1 MKKMRYFCTAEYK
14 FSKQMKLFESKRKFG
29 LSILQFSILGVLV
42 AILFV
47 FSDSSIFTWTKNQTT
62 IRNLNSQIEHYRHQ
76 TETNSRKLQELRSNA
91 QDLEKFARENFLMKR
106 DNEDL
111 FIIVD

>member
-1 MKKMRYFCTAEYK
+1 
-14 FSKQMKLFESKRKFG
+14 MKLFESKRRFG
-29 LSILQFSILGVLV
+29 LSILQLGILGALV
-42 AILFV
+42 FILFV
-47 FSDSSIFTWTKNQTT
+47 ISDNNLRAWTHNQTT
-62 IRNLNSQIEHYRHQ
+62 IRRLSTQIEHYRQ
-76 TETNSRKLQELRSNA
+76 QAETNSRKLQELRSNA

>member
-1 MKKMRYFCTAEYK
+1 
-14 FSKQMKLFESKRKFG
+14 MKLLQSKRTFG
-29 LSILQFSILGVLV
+29 LSVIQLLILGALV

-47 FSDSSIFTWTKNQTT
+47 FSDSNIFRWTHNQTT
-62 IRNLNSQIEHYRHQ
+62 IHRLNTQIEHYRRQ
-76 TETNSRKLQELRSNA
+76 AETNSRKLQELRSNA

>member
-1 MKKMRYFCTAEYK
+1 
-14 FSKQMKLFESKRKFG
+14 MKLFESKRTFG
-29 LSILQFSILGVLV
+29 LSIIQLSILGVLV
-42 AILFV
+42 VVLFV
-47 FSDSSIFTWTKNQTT
+47 FSDSSIFKWANNQTT
-62 IRNLNSQIEHYRHQ
+62 IRNLNTQIENYRLQ

>member
-1 MKKMRYFCTAEYK
+1 
-14 FSKQMKLFESKRKFG
+14 MKLFESKRTFG
-29 LSILQFSILGVLV
+29 LSIIQLSILGVLV
-42 AILFV
+42 VVLFV
-47 FSDSSIFTWTKNQTT
+47 FSDSSIFKWANNQVT
-62 IRNLNSQIEHYRHQ
+62 IRNLNTQIENYRLQ

-106 DNEDL
+106 GNEDL

>member
-1 MKKMRYFCTAEYK
+1 
-14 FSKQMKLFESKRKFG
+14 MKLFDSKRTFG
-29 LSILQFSILGVLV
+29 LSIIQLSVLGVLLV
-42 AILFV
+42 VLFV
-47 FSDSSIFTWTKNQTT
+47 FSDSSIFKWANNQAT
-62 IRNLNSQIEHYRHQ
+62 IRNLNTQIENYRLQ

-106 DNEDL
+106 GNEDL

>member
-1 MKKMRYFCTAEYK
+1 
-14 FSKQMKLFESKRKFG
+14 MKLFGSKRRFG
-29 LSILQFSILGVLV
+29 LSILQLGILGALV
-42 AILFV
+42 FILFV
-47 FSDSSIFTWTKNQTT
+47 ISDNSLRAWAHNQTT
-62 IRNLNSQIEHYRHQ
+62 IRRLNTQIEHYRQ
-76 TETNSRKLQELRSNA
+76 QIETNSRKLQELRSNA

>member
-1 MKKMRYFCTAEYK
+1 
-14 FSKQMKLFESKRKFG
+14 MKLFESKRTFG
-29 LSILQFSILGVLV
+29 LSIIQLSILGVLV
-42 AILFV
+42 IILFV
-47 FSDSSIFTWTKNQTT
+47 FSDSSIFKWANNQTT
-62 IRNLNSQIEHYRHQ
+62 IRTLNTQIENYRLQ